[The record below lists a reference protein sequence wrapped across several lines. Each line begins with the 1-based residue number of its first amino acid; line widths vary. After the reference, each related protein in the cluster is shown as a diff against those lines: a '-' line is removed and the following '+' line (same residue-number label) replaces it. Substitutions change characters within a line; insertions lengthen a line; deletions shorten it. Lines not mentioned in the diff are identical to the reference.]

1 MQLALWF
8 VNGPLRFKKK
18 KEDKK
23 PQIDT
28 VGDATGSS
36 HFVTLIQSIV

>member
-8 VNGPLRFKKK
+8 VNGPLRLKK

>member
-8 VNGPLRFKKK
+8 VNGPLRLK

-23 PQIDT
+23 PQINT